1 MNMNSVWYRGTV
13 EFRMFEATLHAGKV
27 KAAIQFVLAIC
38 AKALNSRGASSRKR
52 TFDPTSAKYDLRVF
66 LIHLGLNGDEFKTA
80 RKHLIAALPGDS
92 AFKRGRVKPNEQSA
106 PKAEPLT
113 EAGPETRPPAFSGD
127 ETGGT
132 QGGAS

>member
-1 MNMNSVWYRGTV
+1 LANILQASLLAMKKSVENLPR
-13 EFRMFEATLHAGKV
+13 LPL
-27 KAAIQFVLAIC
+27 VLAVA
-38 AKALNSRGASSRKR
+38 AKALNGRAASSRKR
-52 TFDPTSAKYDLRVF
+52 SFDPQSARYDFRVF
-66 LIHLGLNGDEFKTA
+66 LLHLGLIGDEFKTA

-106 PKAEPLT
+106 QKVEPLT
-113 EAGPETRPPAFSGD
+113 EAGPETRLPAFSGD